1 MISSFKKESKPPKK
15 NIVFNYFDKTYTLVS
30 YEDEIL
36 SSIFEKFK
44 EKSGTEKLNLY
55 FICNGEKLDPK
66 LRLNQIKINNNNKI
80 YKFIVHKEGNITGGN
95 FSMLFTDISKQIY
108 EEHYFSDKAPSYRIV
123 CQGINIYGICKVKK
137 CLANKKE
144 VVVPLRKI
152 KKFNLIQQKE
162 DLECPECGG
171 NIIPKTLGFFL
182 CKYKVKMKK
191 YENGEIKSF
200 EFEGESP
207 KKDCIQYYNPD
218 KNGETTIVELIIEIT
233 KDL

>member
-1 MISSFKKESKPPKK
+1 M
-15 NIVFNYFDKTYTLVS
+15 
-30 YEDEIL
+30 
-36 SSIFEKFK
+36 
-44 EKSGTEKLNLY
+44 
-55 FICNGEKLDPK
+55 
-66 LRLNQIKINNNNKI
+66 
-80 YKFIVHKEGNITGGN
+80 HKEGNITGGN